1 MMKNKIFHKLCLMNL
16 VLIFKGGMN
25 MKKKV
30 KLELTKH
37 EVEDILFA
45 LIDEMENFDEDSNV
59 YMNLLKLELKIRK
72 EYEICTRLG

>member
-1 MMKNKIFHKLCLMNL
+1 M
-16 VLIFKGGMN
+16 
-25 MKKKV
+25 KKV

-72 EYEICTRLG
+72 EYEICTRLD